1 MSKNRKLNLKEMVE
15 EIMENNLDA
24 RNSDSV
30 LYAMVCEKLND
41 SVKRYSFSDVMRNRV
56 YFGLPDYETVR
67 RHRCKIVS
75 VRKELTCLP
84 GVRSSSGKHYKSYLD
99 YAKI

>member
-1 MSKNRKLNLKEMVE
+1 MSRNAKIKISEIVE
-15 EIMENNLDA
+15 EIMESSLEA
-24 RNSDSV
+24 RNNDSV

-41 SVKRYSFSDVMRNRV
+41 NVKKYSFSDVMRNRM

-67 RHRCKIVS
+67 RNRCKIVEK
-75 VRKELTCLP
+75 RKELGCLP
-84 GVRSSSGKHYKSYLD
+84 GVRAKAGKKHKPYID

>member
-1 MSKNRKLNLKEMVE
+1 MSRNAKIKISEIVE
-15 EIMENNLDA
+15 EIMKNSLES
-24 RNSDSV
+24 RNSDSM

-41 SVKRYSFSDVMRNRV
+41 NVKKYSFSDVMRNRI

-67 RHRCKIVS
+67 RCRCKIVAKH
-75 VRKELTCLP
+75 KELSCLP
-84 GVRSSSGKHYKSYLD
+84 GVRTKTGKKHKPYID